1 MHCNIYF
8 EIKLFE
14 LYLRFE
20 DDKLQ
25 RVGSTLTSSQ
35 QLFVC
40 AIGWGSN
47 R

>member
-14 LYLRFE
+14 LYYVN
-20 DDKLQ
+20 KLQ

-40 AIGWGSN
+40 AIGWGGN